1 MPDRL
6 FYALIGV
13 LAAGLIYLGMAPFSR
28 DMPTGS
34 MSSGGIEKPMVEV
47 KNLDLHRFLPGLRD
61 RITFNNAKGAVPSLT
76 IQSAPDDY
84 GTALAQDGAHIRLAA
99 DLELFYGG
107 RDVSVQIEARALQ
120 PGATRLRAIYST
132 GNAGASPWHQFALTP
147 QYETYTFDY
156 SVPKPITELGVDY
169 LGLRGEAAN
178 QANAI
183 EIRRVAF
190 ILKPRP

>member
-6 FYALIGV
+6 FYALIAT
-13 LAAGLIYLGMAPFSR
+13 LAGGLIYLGMAPFSR
-28 DMPTGS
+28 AMPTGS

-47 KNLDLHRFLPGLRD
+47 KGLDLNRFLPGLQD
-61 RITFNNAKGAVPSLT
+61 KITLNNAQGAEPSLT
-76 IQSAPDDY
+76 IRSAPDDY
-84 GTALAQDGAHIRLAA
+84 ATALAQDGAHIRLAA

-120 PGATRLRAIYST
+120 PDATRLRAIYST

-147 QYETYTFDY
+147 EYQTFQFDY

-169 LGLRGEAAN
+169 LGLRGDAGTG
-178 QANAI
+178 ANAI